1 MPCWFFEKK
10 DLRNTA
16 SYQDGISPEVEA
28 RYRREGARFI
38 LDAGTKMGLR
48 FDTCGTGV
56 VYFHRFY
63 MLHSFRE
70 FHRYVTGACCLF
82 LAGKVEETPKKCK
95 DIIKICQSLLTPQQF
110 AVFGDDPKEEVMTL
124 ERILLQTI
132 KFDLRLEHPYSFLLK
147 FAKILKGDK
156 AKIQSMVQMAWTFIN
171 DHLCTTLCLQWE
183 AEIIAVSLM
192 YLASRLSKFDIQE
205 WDGKPPGSRLK
216 WWEGFVEGITMELM
230 EDICHQVLDLYSTSS
245 QKREESPPMN
255 APRQNNSVSSS
266 KSPQM
271 SAIKRSKATPPSP
284 SEPPAKQSRSLRN
297 DASSSSSSSSEMP
310 VNDDSSSNNHNN
322 NKRSSVQAQQQQQQ
336 LQQQQQQ
343 PISCSTSKASPASS
357 STPSSGGGYS
367 KSVAPVSVQ
376 ATAQPLTMQPQP
388 SQQQHKPTTTA
399 TAISQQVPG
408 QSVGQ
413 PIGAITGQNM
423 VSQASAGSL
432 IAMNDNQNVTSDNY
446 SQYNPYMTSQMYS
459 SSFMSHEGAQSIQSL
474 ISQSR
479 PSQVPDMQSGSVNPP
494 NSQYPPPPPPAGS
507 YQVPPFPPQPAAAFT
522 PTTRPY
528 PPPGTLPP
536 PQNANLYQYPPPPA
550 PPGAYPP
557 PQGAATAVPPPTGGP
572 PPPPPPP
579 NLGGSYQT
587 PNYPP
592 PLQTSYQHSYP
603 PPPTTPYTDSPA
615 YKAMASGKPSA
626 NMYQQPPPPH
636 YPPPAGYSAP
646 PPPGTTSPS
655 RLPLPRNPLPPSQTK
670 LNANTNPGLATV
682 RITGRQNRR

>member
-38 LDAGTKMGLR
+38 LDAGSKMGLR

-205 WDGKPPGSRLK
+205 WDGKPPGSRMK
-216 WWEGFVEGITMELM
+216 WWEWFVEGITMELM
-230 EDICHQVLDLYSTSS
+230 EDICHQVLDLYSTNS

-255 APRQNNSVSSS
+255 APRQSNNISSS

-310 VNDDSSSNNHNN
+310 VNDDNNN
-322 NKRSSVQAQQQQQQ
+322 NKRSSAQQQQPQ

-343 PISCSTSKASPASS
+343 QQQSTSCSSSKTSPVSS
-357 STPSSGGGYS
+357 NTPSSGFS
-367 KSVAPVSVQ
+367 KSVASITVQ
-376 ATAQPLTMQPQP
+376 STSQNLPLQPQP
-388 SQQQHKPTTTA
+388 SQQQNPTL
-399 TAISQQVPG
+399 SQQLPG
-408 QSVGQ
+408 QNIGQ
-413 PIGAITGQNM
+413 PIGAITGQNI
-423 VSQASAGSL
+423 VNQPSGSL
-432 IAMNDNQNVTSDNY
+432 IPVNDNQNVNSENF

-479 PSQVPDMQSGSVNPP
+479 PSQVADIQSGSVNPP
-494 NSQYPPPPPPAGS
+494 ASQYPPPPPPAGT

-536 PQNANLYQYPPPPA
+536 QNANLYQYPPPA
-550 PPGAYPP
+550 PPGTYP
-557 PQGAATAVPPPTGGP
+557 PQGATAVPPTSGP

-579 NLGGSYQT
+579 NLSGNYQA

-592 PLQTSYQHSYP
+592 PLQTNYQPNYP
-603 PPPTTPYTDSPA
+603 PPPTQPYADSPA
-615 YKAMASGKPSA
+615 AYKPQLTPGKPSA
-626 NMYQQPPPPH
+626 NLYQQPPPPH

-655 RLPLPRNPLPPSQTK
+655 RLPLPRNTLPPVQNK
-670 LNANTNPGLATV
+670 MNANANPGLATV